1 MHAFHLAKR
10 FQSDKKLQQIYK
22 VSTHERKPRKMNTK
36 GTALG
41 KVVASAGAVALA
53 FAGLLGG
60 ASIAQAAQVGPDQ
73 PGHPESGSLTIHK
86 YVGAEGGRG
95 DGTEQTITGKD
106 PLEGAEFTIWQLGK
120 TDGGT
125 CKALDLSTYE
135 AWTDLPKSAPKT
147 IEEVQQTFCLVN
159 ANGTVQTTG
168 TNGEAKFSD
177 LPLGFYYV
185 QETKAPAN
193 IVSKTAPFYLSIP
206 LPHETENWI
215 YDVHAYPKNQK
226 GDAPKKEINVDG
238 AQSDNGVTVG
248 SVVEWT
254 ITQVVPALNA
264 DEKYTS
270 ASIWDYLPDSLEY
283 VETTE
288 VSYDGTPLT
297 LDTDYTL
304 VQDGQNLT
312 WKLTDARLGKLEAG
326 KTITVKFKTKVLK
339 VTETGDIENPG
350 SDDPEKPGYG
360 SEFNGNKIP
369 GDTTPH
375 TYWGQLVINKTDD
388 STPAHKLAGAQF
400 KVFDNYQNGACPA
413 LPATGE
419 VATGTSDAQGV
430 VQWENVDPTNALGL
444 WIANSAD
451 GPLTDPSKHY
461 CVYETKVPAGYS
473 ASAEGIDVEIKP
485 GTQNK
490 VEKTVVNP
498 KKDGPDLPLTGAGG
512 TLLLSIIG
520 VGLAAAGVTLAVV
533 SRRKRQN

>member
-1 MHAFHLAKR
+1 
-10 FQSDKKLQQIYK
+10 
-22 VSTHERKPRKMNTK
+22 MNRK

-41 KVVASAGAVALA
+41 KVVASVGAVALT

-60 ASIAQAAQVGPDQ
+60 ATIAQAAPQVGPDQ
-73 PGHPESGSLTIHK
+73 PGHPTSGSLTIHK
-86 YVGAEGGRG
+86 YIGAEGGRG
-95 DGTEQTITGKD
+95 DGTEQDIKD
-106 PLEGAEFTIWQLGK
+106 KEPLADVEFTVWQLGK
-120 TDGGT
+120 NEGGV

-147 IEEVQQTFCLVN
+147 IEEVEKTFCLVN
-159 ANGTVQTTG
+159 ANGTAQTTD
-168 TNGEAKFSD
+168 TNGETTFSN
-177 LPLGFYYV
+177 LALGFYYV

-193 IVSKTAPFYLSIP
+193 IVSKTAPFYVSIP
-206 LPHETENWI
+206 LPHEKENWI

-226 GDAPKKEINVDG
+226 GDAPKKEINPGDSQ
-238 AQSDNGVTVG
+238 ADNGVTVG

-288 VSYDGTPLT
+288 VSYDGTALAPN
-297 LDTDYTL
+297 TDYTL
-304 VQDGQNLT
+304 DQDGQNLT
-312 WKLTDARLGKLEAG
+312 WKLKDARLGQLEAG

-350 SDDPEKPGYG
+350 SDDPENPGYG

-369 GDTTPH
+369 GGTTPH
-375 TYWGQLVINKTDD
+375 TYWGQLIINKADD
-388 STPAHKLAGAQF
+388 SKPANKLAGAEF
-400 KVFDNYQNGACPA
+400 RVFDNYENGACPA
-413 LPATGE
+413 LPASGE
-419 VATGTSDAQGV
+419 VATGTSDAQGI
-430 VQWENVDPTNALGL
+430 VQWEGVTPTNPLGL
-444 WIANSAD
+444 WIANSSN
-451 GPLTDPSKHY
+451 GPLDNPSKHY

-473 ASAEGIDVEIKP
+473 ASADGIDVEIKP

-498 KKDGPDLPLTGAGG
+498 KKEGPHLPLTGAGG

>member
-1 MHAFHLAKR
+1 
-10 FQSDKKLQQIYK
+10 
-22 VSTHERKPRKMNTK
+22 MNTK
-36 GTALG
+36 ETALG
-41 KVVASAGAVALA
+41 KVVASVGAVALA

-60 ASIAQAAQVGPDQ
+60 ATIAQAADQAVGPDQ
-73 PGHPESGSLTIHK
+73 PGHPTSGSLTIHK
-86 YVGAEGGRG
+86 YVGAEGDRG
-95 DGTEQTITGKD
+95 DGTEQAIQGKE
-106 PLEGAEFTIWQLGK
+106 PLAGAEFTIWQLGK

-125 CKALDLSTYE
+125 CKALNLSTYE
-135 AWTDLPKSAPKT
+135 AWNNLPKDAPKT
-147 IEEVQQTFCLVN
+147 IDEVKGTFCLVN
-159 ANGTVQTTG
+159 ATGTAQTTDAK
-168 TNGEAKFSD
+168 GETTFSG
-177 LPLGFYYV
+177 LALGFYYV

-193 IVSKTAPFYLSIP
+193 IVSKTAPFYVSIP
-206 LPHETENWI
+206 LPHKDKNWI

-226 GDAPKKEINVDG
+226 GDAPKKEINAD
-238 AQSDNGVTVG
+238 ADQSKNGVTVG

-264 DEKYTS
+264 GEKYTS
-270 ASIWDYLPDSLEY
+270 ASIWDHLPDSLEY

-288 VSYDGTPLT
+288 VSYDGTKLAQ
-297 LDTDYTL
+297 DTDYTL
-304 VQDGQNLT
+304 DQANLT
-312 WKLTDARLGKLEAG
+312 WKLTDARLGKLQAG

-339 VTETGDIENPG
+339 VTESGDIENPG
-350 SDDPEKPGYG
+350 SDDPQKPGYG

-388 STPAHKLAGAQF
+388 STPAHKLAGAEF
-400 KVFDNYQNGACPA
+400 KVFDNYENGACPA

-430 VQWENVDPTNALGL
+430 VQWKNVNPTNPLGL
-444 WIANSAD
+444 WIANSKN
-451 GPLTDPSKHY
+451 GPLTNPSKHY

-473 ASAEGIDVEIKP
+473 ADAAGIDVEIKP

-498 KKDGPDLPLTGAGG
+498 KKEGPNLPLTGAGG
-512 TLLLSIIG
+512 ALLLSIIG
-520 VGLAAAGVTLAVV
+520 IGLAAAGITLSVV